1 MKAFSG
7 FVRVAYAPGAPL
19 VAYKLTADAFGKA
32 AMLVVTV
39 AAARALAPTD
49 FGVFALALTT
59 GWLLGVAS
67 DAGLPMYLATRVAQA
82 VSTGGRV
89 DRLVED
95 VMRWRRGLAAA
106 AALAGAAVAAAL
118 LPSSAWLPFLL
129 VVVHQLC
136 GAAFETLAHAYRGLG
151 RVELEATLAIAWR
164 AAMTLGA
171 LIVLA
176 IAPSLTAL
184 AVAMLLPAMAA
195 LLASHVLARRVV
207 LERGG
212 PPGRAAGIETA
223 HAAASGGGDETPRL
237 VMSRRGA
244 QDAGPAVGPV
254 PRAGVLDAIRFRSE
268 VAPLGLAVLLSAL
281 YFRCDVYFLEWTHGL
296 EAVGVY
302 NAAFRIVEALR
313 LFPAAALAV
322 AYPVLCRAADLRPLG
337 LLSGLLGAASLVMA
351 VAVALPAESL
361 LALIYGAA
369 FAVGAPALRVLALC
383 VPFFFVNY
391 ALTHQ
396 VIAWQP
402 ARTYLAIATAAL
414 AVNLAGN
421 VALIPAHGMI
431 GAALSTLI
439 TEAVVT
445 GGCIAALA
453 ARRR

>member
-1 MKAFSG
+1 VKALSG

-19 VAYKLTADAFGKA
+19 VAYKLAADAFSKA
-32 AMLVVTV
+32 AMLMVSV
-39 AAARALAPTD
+39 AAARALAPGD

-95 VMRWRRGLAAA
+95 VMRWRRALALAAF
-106 AALAGAAVAAAL
+106 LAGAGVAAAL
-118 LPSSAWLPFLL
+118 LPSSVWLPFLL

-176 IAPSLTAL
+176 LAPSLTAL
-184 AVAMLLPAMAA
+184 AIAMLLPAMAA
-195 LLASHVLARRVV
+195 LLASHALARRVV
-207 LERGG
+207 VEHRGLR
-212 PPGRAAGIETA
+212 GRVTGVDSA
-223 HAAASGGGDETPRL
+223 HAASEGRDATPHIVTSRHGAPETRTAGTPDPHAS
-237 VMSRRGA
+237 
-244 QDAGPAVGPV
+244 
-254 PRAGVLDAIRFRSE
+254 VLDAIRFRAD

-322 AYPVLCRAADLRPLG
+322 VYPVLCRATDLRPLG
-337 LLSGLLGAASLVMA
+337 MLSGLLGAVSLVMA
-351 VAVALPAESL
+351 LAVALSAESL
-361 LALIYGAA
+361 LALIYGAT
-369 FAVGAPALRVLALC
+369 FAAGAPALRVLALC
-383 VPFFFVNY
+383 IPFFFVNY

-402 ARTYLAIATAAL
+402 GRTYLAIAAAAL

-421 VALIPAHGMI
+421 AALIPEHGMV

-445 GGCIAALA
+445 GGSVAALA